1 MNTFSNT
8 PKRKLSNDL
17 INKSVISP
25 IYTEKPSFSFEITT
39 QPNNSQ
45 LIRFRANSSNKYKT
59 RIRKQIDFLSNTF
72 RNEIIPSNKFN
83 RPIARIDKPE
93 YSGFGINYITTIAE
107 LKERNKE
114 MKSNNYDVK
123 KKAYDFL
130 FGNSGFGKKKEEKG
144 GLSYYVQNRQNK
156 NRTLYD
162 ILKGNK

>member
-1 MNTFSNT
+1 M
-8 PKRKLSNDL
+8 SNDL
-17 INKSVISP
+17 INRSVISP
-25 IYTEKPSFSFEITT
+25 IYTEKPSFSFEMAT

-45 LIRFRANSSNKYKT
+45 LIRLRANSSNKYKT
-59 RIRKQIDFLSNTF
+59 RIRKQIDLLSTSF

-93 YSGFGINYITTIAE
+93 YSGFGIHYITTIAE

-114 MKSNNYDVK
+114 RRNNNIDIK

-130 FGNSGFGKKKEEKG
+130 FGNSGFGKKEEEKG
-144 GLSYYVQNRQNK
+144 VLSYYAQSRQNK

-162 ILKGNK
+162 ILKGKQ